1 MVKVGMYKQQQY
13 DEGVQKIND
22 WLDQTAALPVSRQ
35 VDKQYLQSSLNN
47 LTSELKN
54 VAGADFSNQQLIQSV
69 GGATKRLVNDK
80 IIRAGVASTYQLQS
94 EREIMEADRKAGKL
108 NPANETDFNLKV
120 SNYLTS
126 EKLTDDYGNPIQF
139 KDQYF
144 SAVDWNKILQDE
156 MSKVQFDETETEEI
170 PVTVDPVTGKKSY
183 NTDVLIQKASKGIL
197 PAKVKNVVDRVFNRP
212 EVSKQLGIESRYKYL
227 GYTPERM
234 IAEQEESFKYLEE
247 RAKLQKAKYAI
258 QSDVS
263 TKDSG
268 YNAMMIKDIDDLL
281 AEQRK
286 RKDDFI
292 KLINTDFDAAKFQSY
307 LGDEKERLVQ
317 EYSFSRESSKMVE
330 NPAATM
336 ALKRADFQF
345 KQAKEVFDEWAMREK
360 LNIDRENLSINR
372 YEARI
377 KQMIAEGKLNADGS
391 PKVSYYQDS
400 INPEIARN
408 LGKGSFDD
416 RTAQLEAQRMQ
427 MQAELLTSLGFGD
440 LYFRDKGEYKLNVG
454 KFKSP
459 ELRSRYALAMEA
471 LNKAHMDGSIT
482 PELRD
487 VESKFYNLTSVVMDR
502 KDKQQQIEKSY
513 EPILKNLDKV
523 LDPFGNKIVS
533 TNWEGKTT
541 VFTKKDIVDLY
552 LAKEGPTFGTTTES
566 EDARK
571 RLKAKFNFSDRDIE
585 ALGTGEIAAPS
596 EGFDW
601 TTVNYPFQPV
611 PSSYGPGLNSY
622 NILSTAYAAISKAAK
637 NNPAIKQ
644 AFTKREE
651 LYRGMQEQT
660 PYMYGVSNVA
670 KPEDLRNIS
679 QIFQAELNKATLRQ
693 SNTGVFEKPLQW
705 LSGEEKDLRKN
716 MYTFYRGGDDKWYIQ
731 MQRNDGG
738 KIEYSEPVEVS
749 YNTVNMLGGS
759 TNQNKELFQQ
769 TFGNFLE
776 TNRYE
781 GTTSD
786 FSSLHA
792 NNTAIM
798 RSKVGKYSV
807 GVHLRASQ
815 GGYVPY
821 AYINDSNGNPIA
833 SGVKMNMAVFAKDK
847 TLPAET
853 RKYLSSQPLLLTD
866 EDAVTKL
873 QELLSNERYFD
884 LLLKN

>member
-1 MVKVGMYKQQQY
+1 
-13 DEGVQKIND
+13 
-22 WLDQTAALPVSRQ
+22 
-35 VDKQYLQSSLNN
+35 
-47 LTSELKN
+47 
-54 VAGADFSNQQLIQSV
+54 
-69 GGATKRLVNDK
+69 
-80 IIRAGVASTYQLQS
+80 
-94 EREIMEADRKAGKL
+94 
-108 NPANETDFNLKV
+108 
-120 SNYLTS
+120 
-126 EKLTDDYGNPIQF
+126 
-139 KDQYF
+139 
-144 SAVDWNKILQDE
+144 
-156 MSKVQFDETETEEI
+156 
-170 PVTVDPVTGKKSY
+170 
-183 NTDVLIQKASKGIL
+183 
-197 PAKVKNVVDRVFNRP
+197 
-212 EVSKQLGIESRYKYL
+212 
-227 GYTPERM
+227 
-234 IAEQEESFKYLEE
+234 
-247 RAKLQKAKYAI
+247 
-258 QSDVS
+258 
-263 TKDSG
+263 
-268 YNAMMIKDIDDLL
+268 
-281 AEQRK
+281 
-286 RKDDFI
+286 
-292 KLINTDFDAAKFQSY
+292 
-307 LGDEKERLVQ
+307 
-317 EYSFSRESSKMVE
+317 MVE

-360 LNIDRENLSINR
+360 LSIDRENLGINR
-372 YEARI
+372 YEAQI
-377 KQMIAEGKLNADGS
+377 KQMIAQGKLNADGS

-400 INPEIARN
+400 INTEIARN

-416 RTAQLEAQRMQ
+416 RTAQLESQRMQ

-459 ELRSRYALAMEA
+459 EIRSRYALAMEA
-471 LNKAHMDGSIT
+471 LNKAHMDGTIT
-482 PELRD
+482 PELKG

-513 EPILKNLDKV
+513 EPVLKNLDKV

-533 TNWEGKTT
+533 SDWRGKTT

-571 RLKAKFNFSDRDIE
+571 RLKAKFNFSDAEIN
-585 ALGTGEIAAPS
+585 ALGYGETPTDRTKISPYNVLNAAYQS
-596 EGFDW
+596 
-601 TTVNYPFQPV
+601 V
-611 PSSYGPGLNSY
+611 LN
-622 NILSTAYAAISKAAK
+622 AAN

-651 LYRGMQEQT
+651 IYKGMQEQT

-679 QIFQAELNKATLRQ
+679 QIFQAELNKVTLRQ
-693 SNTGVFEKPLQW
+693 GNTGVFEKPLEW

-738 KIEYSEPVEVS
+738 KVEYSEPVEVS
-749 YNTVNMLGGS
+749 YSTVNMLGGS

-815 GGYVPY
+815 GGYIPY
-821 AYINDSNGNPIA
+821 AYINDSDGNPIA
-833 SGVKMNMAVFAKDK
+833 SGVKMNMAVFGKDK

-853 RKYLSSQPLLLTD
+853 RKYLSSQPLILND

-873 QELLSNERYFD
+873 QELLTNERYFD